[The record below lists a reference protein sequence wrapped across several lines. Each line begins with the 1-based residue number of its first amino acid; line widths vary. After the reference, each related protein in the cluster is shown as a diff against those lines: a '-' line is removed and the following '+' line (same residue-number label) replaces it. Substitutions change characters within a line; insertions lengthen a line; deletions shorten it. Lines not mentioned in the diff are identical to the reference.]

1 MAFIMN
7 ALGRRGALKALEAA
21 RGALET
27 LTPLKRDCGRL
38 CGGACCQPDE
48 TGENGMLLFPFE
60 DSYYAKPI
68 EGFAFHLADDN
79 ALFQGGKRLVC
90 EGACPREHRPLAC
103 RLFPLRIRVETDETG
118 ERTRA
123 VAELDPR
130 AWCVCPLLEQGG
142 MRALSQ
148 DFVAAVEVAGN
159 ALCQNV
165 YMLEALHNEQRLLD
179 EMRRL

>member
-68 EGFAFHLADDN
+68 EGFALPP
-79 ALFQGGKRLVC
+79 GG
-90 EGACPREHRPLAC
+90 
-103 RLFPLRIRVETDETG
+103 
-118 ERTRA
+118 
-123 VAELDPR
+123 
-130 AWCVCPLLEQGG
+130 
-142 MRALSQ
+142 
-148 DFVAAVEVAGN
+148 
-159 ALCQNV
+159 
-165 YMLEALHNEQRLLD
+165 
-179 EMRRL
+179 